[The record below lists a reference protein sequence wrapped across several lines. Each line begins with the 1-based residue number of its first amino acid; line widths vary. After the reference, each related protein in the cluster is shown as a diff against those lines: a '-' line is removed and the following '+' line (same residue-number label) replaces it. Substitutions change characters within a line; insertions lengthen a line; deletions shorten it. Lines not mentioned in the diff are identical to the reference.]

1 MPKRPT
7 KTFFYK
13 QAEFLSGPEFNASS
27 DVHGFSVR
35 YNQPFYEN
43 DLFKFHFR
51 SDFLTVLLIV
61 KGELTFSLNLEGYT
75 AKQNS
80 LIIVAPN
87 AIKKVGV
94 VSKDTIVS
102 GVNFTIEFLTAIGMP
117 KNAVELLDYF
127 SSQFSPHWHLDRKD
141 ASALQPIIQQL
152 NSRVTAL
159 NEHVYGKELLYHTF
173 YIFLYEVYGLSK
185 KYAVPIHH
193 HVTRKENL
201 VKDYTQ
207 LVQKQF
213 RSQRNITTYAAQLNI
228 TPKYLTET
236 VKEITGK
243 TAGEIIDDFVLLE
256 AKLLLDN
263 PALSI
268 AEIADELHF
277 SDQSFFGK
285 YFKRHS
291 GLSPKEYRHLA

>member
-1 MPKRPT
+1 M
-7 KTFFYK
+7 
-13 QAEFLSGPEFNASS
+13 NA

-35 YNQPFYEN
+35 YNQPFYER

-51 SDFLTVLLIV
+51 SDFLTVLLVV
-61 KGELTFSLNLEGYT
+61 KGGLAFSLNLKEYT

-80 LIIVAPN
+80 LVIVAPH
-87 AIKKVGV
+87 AIKKVAA
-94 VSKDTIVS
+94 VSKDSIVS
-102 GVNFTIEFLTAIGMP
+102 GVNFTIEFLAAIGMP

-127 SSQFSPHWHLDRKD
+127 SSQFSPHWNLDEKD
-141 ASALQPIIQQL
+141 ASSLQLLIKQL
-152 NSRVTAL
+152 NNRVTSL

-173 YIFLYEVYGLSK
+173 YILLYEVYGLSK
-185 KYAVPIHH
+185 KYAVPFHH

-201 VKDYTQ
+201 VKNFTQ

-213 RSQRNITTYAAQLNI
+213 KSQRNVNTYAEQLSI

-285 YFKRHS
+285 YFKRHA
-291 GLSPKEYRHLA
+291 GVSPKEYRHSP

>member
-1 MPKRPT
+1 MPKKPI

-13 QAEFLSGPEFNASS
+13 HAEFLSGPEFNANS
-27 DVHGFSVR
+27 DVQGFSVR
-35 YNQPFYEN
+35 YNQPFYDH
-43 DLFKFHFR
+43 DLFKTNFR
-51 SDFLTVLLIV
+51 SDFLVVLLIT
-61 KGELTFSLNLEGYT
+61 KGELTFSLNLEEYT

-80 LIIVAPN
+80 LVIVSPN
-87 AIKKVGV
+87 TIRKVV
-94 VSKDTIVS
+94 MASKDSIVS
-102 GVNFTIEFLTAIGMP
+102 GVNFTMDFLAAIGIP
-117 KNAVELLDYF
+117 KSEVELLDYF
-127 SSQFSPHWHLDRKD
+127 SSQFSPQWNLDRKD
-141 ASALQPIIQQL
+141 ASAVQLLIKQL
-152 NSRVTAL
+152 NNRVIAL
-159 NEHVYGKELLYHTF
+159 TEHVYGKELLYHTF
-173 YIFLYEVYGLSK
+173 YIYLYEVYGLSK
-185 KYAVPIHH
+185 KYAVPFHH

-201 VKDYTQ
+201 VKNFTQ
-207 LVQKQF
+207 LVQNQC
-213 RSQRNITTYAAQLNI
+213 RSQRNLSTYAEELNI

-268 AEIADELHF
+268 AEIAEELHF

-291 GLSPKEYRHLA
+291 GLSPKEYRLTE

>member
-1 MPKRPT
+1 MPKRPA
-7 KTFFYK
+7 KTSFYK
-13 QAEFLSGPEFNASS
+13 QAEFLSGPEFNTNPAI
-27 DVHGFSVR
+27 HGFSVR
-35 YNQPFYEN
+35 YNQPFFEH

-51 SDFLTVLLIV
+51 SDYLTVLLFV
-61 KGELTFSLNLEGYT
+61 KGEISFSLNLEEYT

-80 LIIVAPN
+80 LVIVAPHS
-87 AIKKVGV
+87 IKKVGV
-94 VSKDTIVS
+94 VSKDSIVS

-127 SSQFSPHWHLDRKD
+127 SSQFSPHWILDRKD
-141 ASALQPIIQQL
+141 ASSVQLLMKQL
-152 NSRVTAL
+152 NDRVTAL
-159 NEHVYGKELLYHTF
+159 NDHVYGKELLYHTF

-185 KYAVPIHH
+185 KYAVPYHH
-193 HVTRKENL
+193 HITRKENL
-201 VKDYTQ
+201 VKNFTQ

-213 RSQRNITTYAAQLNI
+213 RSQRNVNAYAEQLSI

-285 YFKRHS
+285 YFKRHT
-291 GLSPKEYRHLA
+291 GLSPKEYRQLP

>member
-7 KTFFYK
+7 KTFLYK
-13 QAEFLSGPEFNASS
+13 HAEYLSGPGFNANA
-27 DVHGFSVR
+27 DVPGFSVR
-35 YNQPFYEN
+35 YNQSFYEQ

-51 SDFLTVLLIV
+51 SDFLTVLLII
-61 KGELTFSLNLEGYT
+61 KGELTFLLNLEEYT
-75 AKQNS
+75 AKENS
-80 LIIVAPN
+80 LVIVAPGS
-87 AIKKVGV
+87 IKKVEV

-102 GVNFTIEFLTAIGMP
+102 GVNFTIDFLAAIGVP

-127 SSQFSPHWHLDRKD
+127 SSQFSPHWRLDKKD
-141 ASALQPIIQQL
+141 AVLVQRLIKQL
-152 NSRVTAL
+152 NERVSSL
-159 NEHVYGKELLYHTF
+159 HDHVYGKELLFHTF
-173 YIFLYEVYGLSK
+173 YIYLYEVYGLSK
-185 KYAVPIHH
+185 KYAVPFLH

-201 VKDYTQ
+201 VKNFTQ

-213 RSQRNITTYAAQLNI
+213 GSQRNVNTYAEQLNI

-243 TAGEIIDDFVLLE
+243 TAGEIIDDFVMLE

-268 AEIADELHF
+268 AEISDELNF

-285 YFKRHS
+285 YFKRHT
-291 GLSPKEYRHLA
+291 GLSPKEYRLSP

>member
-1 MPKRPT
+1 MPKPST

-13 QAEFLSGPEFNASS
+13 HADYFSVPEFNLNA

-35 YNQPFYEN
+35 YNQSFYEP
-43 DLFKFHFR
+43 DLSKLHFR
-51 SDFLTVLLIV
+51 SDYLSVLLIV
-61 KGELTFSLNLEGYT
+61 KGELSFSLNLEEYI

-80 LIIVAPN
+80 LVIVASN
-87 AIKKVGV
+87 AIKKVIA
-94 VSKDTIVS
+94 VSKDSIVS
-102 GVNFTIEFLTAIGMP
+102 GVNFTIDFLNAIGMP

-127 SSQFSPHWHLDRKD
+127 SSQFSPQWNLDRKD
-141 ASALQPIIQQL
+141 ASSVQLFIKQL
-152 NSRVTAL
+152 NSRVIAL
-159 NEHVYGKELLYHTF
+159 NKHVYGKELLYHTF

-185 KYAVPIHH
+185 KYAVPFHH

-201 VKDYTQ
+201 VKNFTQ
-207 LVQKQF
+207 IVQKRF
-213 RSQRNITTYAAQLNI
+213 RAQRNVSTYAEQLNI

-263 PALSI
+263 PVLSI
-268 AEIADELHF
+268 AEIAYELHF

-285 YFKRHS
+285 YFKRHT
-291 GLSPKEYRHLA
+291 GLSPKKYRYSQ

>member
-1 MPKRPT
+1 MPKRPI
-7 KTFFYK
+7 KTHFYK
-13 QAEFLSGPEFNASS
+13 QAEFLSGPGFNANA

-35 YNQPFYEN
+35 YNQPFYEH

-51 SDFLTVLLIV
+51 SDFLTVLLII
-61 KGELTFSLNLEGYT
+61 KGELTFSLNLEEYT
-75 AKQNS
+75 AKKNS
-80 LIIVAPN
+80 LVIVAPN

-127 SSQFSPHWHLDRKD
+127 SSQFSPHWKLDNGD
-141 ASALQPIIQQL
+141 ASYVQLFIKQL
-152 NSRVTAL
+152 NNRVNTL

-173 YIFLYEVYGLSK
+173 YIFLYEVYGMSK
-185 KYAVPIHH
+185 RYAVPILH

-201 VKDYTQ
+201 VKNFTQ
-207 LVQKQF
+207 RVQKQF
-213 RSQRNITTYAAQLNI
+213 RSQRNVTTYAEQLHI

-243 TAGEIIDDFVLLE
+243 TASEIIDDFVLLE

-268 AEIADELHF
+268 AEIADELQF

-291 GLSPKEYRHLA
+291 GLSPKEYRNSP

>member
-7 KTFFYK
+7 KTLFYK
-13 QAEFLSGPEFNASS
+13 QAEILSGPGFNENA

-35 YNQPFYEN
+35 YNQPFYER

-51 SDFLTVLLIV
+51 SDFLTVLLLV
-61 KGELTFSLNLEGYT
+61 KGELTFSLNLEEYT

-80 LIIVAPN
+80 LVIVAPH
-87 AIKKVGV
+87 AIKKVAA
-94 VSKDTIVS
+94 VSKESVVS
-102 GVNFTIEFLTAIGMP
+102 GVNFTIEFLTAIGMT
-117 KNAVELLDYF
+117 KNAVEVLDYF
-127 SSQFSPHWHLDRKD
+127 SSQFSPHWKLDRKD
-141 ASALQPIIQQL
+141 ASSVQLFIKQL
-152 NSRVTAL
+152 NNRVNTL
-159 NEHVYGKELLYHTF
+159 NEHVYGRELLYHTF
-173 YIFLYEVYGLSK
+173 YIFLYELYGLSK
-185 KYAVPIHH
+185 KYAVPILH

-201 VKDYTQ
+201 VKNFTQ
-207 LVQKQF
+207 LVQKEF
-213 RSQRNITTYAAQLNI
+213 KLQRNVTTYAEQLHI

-243 TAGEIIDDFVLLE
+243 TASEIIDDFVLLE
-256 AKLLLDN
+256 AKLLLDD

-291 GLSPKEYRHLA
+291 GLSPKEYRHSP

>member
-1 MPKRPT
+1 MPKPPT

-13 QAEFLSGPEFNASS
+13 QAEFLSGPGFNANA
-27 DVHGFSVR
+27 DVQGFSVR
-35 YNQPFYEN
+35 YNQPFYDH
-43 DLFKFHFR
+43 DLFKFYFR

-61 KGELTFSLNLEGYT
+61 KGELTFSLNLEEYT

-80 LIIVAPN
+80 LVIIAPN
-87 AIKKVGV
+87 AIKKVEV
-94 VSKDTIVS
+94 VSEDSIVS
-102 GVNFTIEFLTAIGMP
+102 GVNFTIDFLTAIGMQ

-127 SSQFSPHWHLDRKD
+127 SSHYSPHWKLDIKD
-141 ASALQPIIQQL
+141 SSDVQL
-152 NSRVTAL
+152 LIKQLDNKVTL
-159 NEHVYGKELLYHTF
+159 LSEHEYGKELLYHSF
-173 YIFLYEVYGLSK
+173 YIFLYELYGLSK
-185 KYAVPIHH
+185 KYAVPFHH

-201 VKDYTQ
+201 VKNFTQ

-213 RSQRNITTYAAQLNI
+213 RVQRNVTVYAGQLNI

-243 TAGEIIDDFVLLE
+243 TAGEVIDDFVLLE

-263 PALSI
+263 PASSI

-285 YFKRHS
+285 YFKRHT
-291 GLSPKEYRHLA
+291 GLSPKEYRHSQ

>member
-1 MPKRPT
+1 MPKRPI
-7 KTFFYK
+7 KTLFYK
-13 QAEFLSGPEFNASS
+13 QAEILSAPEFNANP

-35 YNQPFYEN
+35 YNQPFYEP
-43 DLFKFHFR
+43 DLFKLHFR
-51 SDFLTVLLIV
+51 SDYLTILLIV
-61 KGELTFSLNLEGYT
+61 KGKITFSLNLEEHT

-80 LIIVAPN
+80 LVIVAPN
-87 AIKKVGV
+87 TIKKVAV
-94 VSKDTIVS
+94 VSEDSIVS
-102 GVNFTIEFLTAIGMP
+102 GVNFTMEFLTAIGMS
-117 KNAVELLDYF
+117 KIAADLLDYF
-127 SSQFSPHWHLDRKD
+127 SPQFSPHWNLDRKD
-141 ASALQPIIQQL
+141 ASAVQLFIKQL
-152 NSRVTAL
+152 NNRIVSL

-185 KYAVPIHH
+185 KYAMPFHH
-193 HVTRKENL
+193 HITRKENL
-201 VKDYTQ
+201 VKNFTQ
-207 LVQKQF
+207 LVQKQC
-213 RSQRNITTYAAQLNI
+213 RSQRNVSTYAEQLNI

-243 TAGEIIDDFVLLE
+243 TAGEIIDDFVILE

-285 YFKRHS
+285 YFKRHT
-291 GLSPKEYRHLA
+291 GLSPKEYRHSP

>member
-1 MPKRPT
+1 MPKRPI

-13 QAEFLSGPEFNASS
+13 QAEFLSGPEFNANAA
-27 DVHGFSVR
+27 VHGFSVR
-35 YNQPFYEN
+35 YNQPFYEP
-43 DLFKFHFR
+43 DLFKIHFR
-51 SDFLTVLLIV
+51 SDFLTVLLVV
-61 KGELTFSLNLEGYT
+61 KGELTFSLNLEEYT
-75 AKQNS
+75 AKPNS
-80 LIIVAPN
+80 LVIVAPN

-94 VSKDTIVS
+94 VSKDSIVS
-102 GVNFTIEFLTAIGMP
+102 GVNFTIDFLTAIGMP

-127 SSQFSPHWHLDRKD
+127 SSQFSPHWKLDRKD
-141 ASALQPIIQQL
+141 ASSVQLFIKQL
-152 NSRVTAL
+152 NNRVITL

-173 YIFLYEVYGLSK
+173 YIFLYELYGMSK

-201 VKDYTQ
+201 VKNFTQ

-213 RSQRNITTYAAQLNI
+213 RSQRNVTAYAEQLHI

-243 TAGEIIDDFVLLE
+243 TASDIIDDFVLLE

-268 AEIADELHF
+268 AEIAEELHF

-285 YFKRHS
+285 YFKRHTS
-291 GLSPKEYRHLA
+291 LSPKEYRHSP

>member
-1 MPKRPT
+1 MPKPPARA
-7 KTFFYK
+7 FFYK
-13 QAEFLSGPEFNASS
+13 HAEFLSGPEFNTSAE
-27 DVHGFSVR
+27 VHGFSVR
-35 YNQPFYEN
+35 YNQPFYEH
-43 DLFKFHFR
+43 DQFKFHFR
-51 SDFLTVLLIV
+51 SDFLTVLLIA
-61 KGELTFSLNLEGYT
+61 KGELTFSLNLEEYT

-80 LIIVAPN
+80 LVIVAPN
-87 AIKKVGV
+87 SIKKVV
-94 VSKDTIVS
+94 AVSKDTIVS
-102 GVNFTIEFLTAIGMP
+102 GVNFTIDFLAAIGIP
-117 KNAVELLDYF
+117 QNAIELLDYF
-127 SSQFSPHWHLDRKD
+127 SSQFSPYWKLDKKD
-141 ASALQPIIQQL
+141 AASVQLLIKQL
-152 NSRVTAL
+152 NQKVSSL

-185 KYAVPIHH
+185 KYAVPFHH

-201 VKDYTQ
+201 VKNFTQ

-213 RSQRNITTYAAQLNI
+213 RSQRNVSIYAEQLNI

-285 YFKRHS
+285 YFKRHT
-291 GLSPKEYRHLA
+291 GMSPKEYRHSP

>member
-1 MPKRPT
+1 MSKRHI
-7 KTFFYK
+7 KTFLYK
-13 QAEFLSGPEFNASS
+13 HAEFLHDPGFNSNAA
-27 DVHGFSVR
+27 VQGFSVR
-35 YNQPFYEN
+35 YNQSFHEQ
-43 DLFKFHFR
+43 DLFKTHFR

-61 KGELTFSLNLEGYT
+61 KGELTFSLNLEEYT

-80 LIIVAPN
+80 LVIVAPN
-87 AIKKVGV
+87 AIKKVAV
-94 VSKDTIVS
+94 VSKDNIVS
-102 GVNFTIEFLTAIGMP
+102 GVNFTIEFLTAIGML

-127 SSQFSPHWHLDRKD
+127 SSQFSPHWKLDKKD
-141 ASALQPIIQQL
+141 AASFQLLIKQL
-152 NSRVTAL
+152 NNKVSLL
-159 NEHVYGKELLYHTF
+159 NEHEYGKELLYHTF

-201 VKDYTQ
+201 VKNFTQ

-213 RSQRNITTYAAQLNI
+213 RSQRNVNTYAEQLNI

-243 TAGEIIDDFVLLE
+243 TAGEIIDDFVILE
-256 AKLLLDN
+256 AKLLLND

-285 YFKRHS
+285 YFKRQT
-291 GLSPKEYRHLA
+291 GLSPKEYRQ

>member
-1 MPKRPT
+1 MPKQPT

-13 QAEFLSGPEFNASS
+13 HAEFLSGPEFNANA
-27 DVHGFSVR
+27 DVQGFSVR
-35 YNQPFYEN
+35 YNQSFYEP
-43 DLFKFHFR
+43 DLIKFHFR
-51 SDFLTVLLIV
+51 SDYLSVLLIA
-61 KGELTFSLNLEGYT
+61 KGEINFSLNLEEYT
-75 AKQNS
+75 AKENS
-80 LIIVAPN
+80 LVIIAPN
-87 AIKKVGV
+87 AIKKVAA
-94 VSKDTIVS
+94 VSKDCIVS
-102 GVNFTIEFLTAIGMP
+102 GVNFTIDFLTSIRMP
-117 KNAVELLDYF
+117 KNDIELLDYF
-127 SSQFSPHWHLDRKD
+127 SSQFSPHWNLNRKD
-141 ASALQPIIQQL
+141 ASSVQQHMKQL
-152 NSRVTAL
+152 NYRVATV
-159 NEHVYGKELLYHTF
+159 NEQVYGKELLYHSF
-173 YIFLYEVYGLSK
+173 YIFLYEAYGLSK
-185 KYAVPIHH
+185 KYAVPFQH

-201 VKDYTQ
+201 VKNFTQ

-213 RSQRNITTYAAQLNI
+213 REQRNVNSYAEQLSI

-285 YFKRHS
+285 YFKRLA
-291 GLSPKEYRHLA
+291 GLSPKKYRQTA

>member
-1 MPKRPT
+1 MK
-7 KTFFYK
+7 KSIASVLFLLALIANVFAQK
-13 QAEFLSGPEFNASS
+13 EFVS
-27 DVHGFSVR
+27 
-35 YNQPFYEN
+35 
-43 DLFKFHFR
+43 
-51 SDFLTVLLIV
+51 I
-61 KGELTFSLNLEGYT
+61 
-75 AKQNS
+75 KQNS
-80 LIIVAPN
+80 LVIVAPH
-87 AIKKVGV
+87 AIKKVAA
-94 VSKDTIVS
+94 VSKDSIVS
-102 GVNFTIEFLTAIGMP
+102 GVNFTIEFLAAIGMP

-127 SSQFSPHWHLDRKD
+127 SSQFSPHWNLDEKD
-141 ASALQPIIQQL
+141 ASSLQLLIKQL
-152 NSRVTAL
+152 NNRVTSL

-173 YIFLYEVYGLSK
+173 YILLYEVYGLSK
-185 KYAVPIHH
+185 KYAVPFHH

-201 VKDYTQ
+201 VKNFTQ

-213 RSQRNITTYAAQLNI
+213 KSQRNVNTYAEQLSI

-285 YFKRHS
+285 YFKRHA
-291 GLSPKEYRHLA
+291 GVSPKEYRHSP

>member
-1 MPKRPT
+1 MT
-7 KTFFYK
+7 
-13 QAEFLSGPEFNASS
+13 GPEFNANAG
-27 DVHGFSVR
+27 VPGFSVR
-35 YNQPFYEN
+35 YNQPFYEQ
-43 DLFKFHFR
+43 DLFRFHFR

-61 KGELTFSLNLEGYT
+61 KGELTFLLNLEEYT

-80 LIIVAPN
+80 LVIIAPG
-87 AIKKVGV
+87 AIKKVQV

-102 GVNFTIEFLTAIGMP
+102 GINFTIDFLAAIGVP

-127 SSQFSPHWHLDRKD
+127 SSQFSPHWSLDKKD
-141 ASALQPIIQQL
+141 AGIIQLLIKQL
-152 NSRVTAL
+152 NERVSSL

-185 KYAVPIHH
+185 KYAVPFHH

-201 VKDYTQ
+201 VKNFTQ

-213 RSQRNITTYAAQLNI
+213 RLLRNVNTYAEQLTI

-268 AEIADELHF
+268 AEIADELNF

-285 YFKRHS
+285 YFKRQT
-291 GLSPKEYRHLA
+291 GLSPKQYRHST

>member
-1 MPKRPT
+1 MPKRPI
-7 KTFFYK
+7 KTFFYNYE
-13 QAEFLSGPEFNASS
+13 EFLSGPEFNAN
-27 DVHGFSVR
+27 DEVHGFSVR
-35 YNQPFYEN
+35 YNQPFYDH

-61 KGELTFSLNLEGYT
+61 KGEFTFSLNLEEYT

-80 LIIVAPN
+80 LVIIAPN
-87 AIKKVGV
+87 AIKKVAV
-94 VSKDTIVS
+94 VSKDSMVS
-102 GVNFTIEFLTAIGMP
+102 GVNFTLDFLAAIGMP

-127 SSQFSPHWHLDRKD
+127 ITQYSPHWILDRKD
-141 ASALQPIIQQL
+141 ASSLQLFIKQL
-152 NSRVTAL
+152 NNRVISL
-159 NEHVYGKELLYHTF
+159 NKQEYGKELLYHTF
-173 YIFLYEVYGLSK
+173 YIFLYEVYGQSK
-185 KYAVPIHH
+185 KYAVPFHH

-201 VKDYTQ
+201 VKNFSQ

-213 RSQRNITTYAAQLNI
+213 RSQRNVTAYAEQLNI

-243 TAGEIIDDFVLLE
+243 TAGEIIDDFVMLE

-263 PALSI
+263 PALSV

-285 YFKRHS
+285 YFKRHT
-291 GLSPKEYRHLA
+291 GLSPKEYRHSP

>member
-1 MPKRPT
+1 MPKRSI

-13 QAEFLSGPEFNASS
+13 QAEVLSGPEFNANP

-35 YNQPFYEN
+35 YNQPFYEQ

-61 KGELTFSLNLEGYT
+61 KGELTFSLNLKEYT
-75 AKQNS
+75 AKENN
-80 LIIVAPN
+80 LVIVAPN
-87 AIKKVGV
+87 SIKKVGV

-102 GVNFTIEFLTAIGMP
+102 GVNFTIEFLTAIGMA

-127 SSQFSPHWHLDRKD
+127 SSRFSPHWNLDRKD
-141 ASALQPIIQQL
+141 ASSVQLFIKQL
-152 NSRVTAL
+152 NNRVISL

-173 YIFLYEVYGLSK
+173 YIFLYELYGLSK
-185 KYAVPIHH
+185 KYAVPILH

-201 VKDYTQ
+201 AKNFTQ

-213 RSQRNITTYAAQLNI
+213 TAQRSVSIYAQQLTI

-236 VKEITGK
+236 VKEVTGK

-285 YFKRHS
+285 YFKRHT
-291 GLSPKEYRHLA
+291 GLSPKEYRHLQ

>member
-1 MPKRPT
+1 MPK
-7 KTFFYK
+7 KTAKTLFYK
-13 QAEFLSGPEFNASS
+13 QAEFLSDPEFNTNA

-35 YNQPFYEN
+35 YNQPFYDH

-51 SDFLTVLLIV
+51 SDYLTVLLII
-61 KGELTFSLNLEGYT
+61 KGELTFSLNLEEYT

-80 LIIVAPN
+80 LIIVASN
-87 AIKKVGV
+87 AIKKVGI
-94 VSKDTIVS
+94 VSKDSIVS

-127 SSQFSPHWHLDRKD
+127 STQFSPHWKLDKKD
-141 ASALQPIIQQL
+141 AESVQLLIKQL
-152 NSRVTAL
+152 NEKLSSM
-159 NEHVYGKELLYHTF
+159 NEHPYGKELLYHTF

-185 KYAVPIHH
+185 KYAVPFPH

-201 VKDYTQ
+201 IKNFIH

-213 RSQRNITTYAAQLNI
+213 RSQRNVTTYAKQLSI

-263 PALSI
+263 PAFSI
-268 AEIADELHF
+268 AEISDELHF

-285 YFKRHS
+285 YFKRHT
-291 GLSPKEYRHLA
+291 GLSPKEYRQSL